1 MMRNT
6 LSAWFAAILVA
17 LLLAVPLYASMAGE
31 PFALTFVSRVL
42 VFALAAISLNL
53 ILGYGGMVSFGH
65 ALYMGLGAY
74 VVGILAQHGVTNGW
88 VQLAATLAICALV
101 GLVTGAISLRTSG
114 IAFIMMF
121 KEQPLGIA
129 GVTPMIFGFFS
140 ASSTMV

>member
-65 ALYMGLGAY
+65 ALYIDRKSTRL
-74 VVGILAQHGVTNGW
+74 N
-88 VQLAATLAICALV
+88 
-101 GLVTGAISLRTSG
+101 
-114 IAFIMMF
+114 
-121 KEQPLGIA
+121 
-129 GVTPMIFGFFS
+129 
-140 ASSTMV
+140 SSHRL